1 MKRLL
6 IVIAL
11 LSVLLA
17 GCDDLTTPC
26 QYAVIHISD
35 TAGNF
40 TDYRIEDYHAVEE
53 GIKVKLQD
61 GNYVFCSEG
70 NYILAEDYCPI
81 CGRK

>member
-17 GCDDLTTPC
+17 GCDDFTPVC

-40 TDYRIEDYHAVEE
+40 IDYRIEYYYTIQE
-53 GIKVKLQD
+53 GITVKLQD